1 MSTLKITEEHLLQ
14 LGFNRRDVS
23 IEESGDDD
31 AYYYFTYDIGTFS
44 LITSEGN
51 SKSMSVE
58 IFDYDEFKIRDYE
71 TLVELINILNKI
83 KK

>member
-1 MSTLKITEEHLLQ
+1 MTKLTEEHLVN
-14 LGFNRRDVS
+14 LGFKRRDVS
-23 IEESGDDD
+23 IEESGNDD
-31 AYYYFTYDIGTFS
+31 AYYYFTYDIGAFS

-51 SKSMSVE
+51 SESMSVE
-58 IFDYDEFKIRDYE
+58 IFDYTEFEIRDYE

>member
-1 MSTLKITEEHLLQ
+1 MATFKITEEHLLQ
-14 LGFNRRDVS
+14 LGFKRRDVS
-23 IEESGDDD
+23 EEESGEG

-44 LITSEGN
+44 LISSEGN

-71 TLVELINILNKI
+71 TLVDLINILNKI

>member
-1 MSTLKITEEHLLQ
+1 MATFKITEEHLLQ

-44 LITSEGN
+44 LITSEGG

>member
-1 MSTLKITEEHLLQ
+1 MGTLKITEEHLIN
-14 LGFNRRDVS
+14 LGFNRTDVPE
-23 IEESGDDD
+23 EESGSD
-31 AYYYFTYDIGTFS
+31 AYYYFTYDVGAFS
-44 LITSEGN
+44 LITSEGG
-51 SKSMSVE
+51 SKSISVE